1 MLSERSVLME
11 IRTLKYFLAV
21 AREQNMTEAA
31 NLLFVTQPT
40 LSRQM
45 ADLEK
50 ELGKKLFIRSNRST
64 TLTEEGM
71 HLRQRA
77 EEILALVEQT
87 KSEIKD
93 EDLDL
98 TGCIRIGAGITYLV
112 HYLTDTFADLRKKNP
127 HLTIEMLTGNADIIQ
142 EKLEHGLLDFGL
154 FIQPFNV
161 ENYNYLELPGKN
173 RLGIVTSIHSPWA
186 KLDAVT
192 PENILGIPLMTSSRH
207 NNRSFNLE
215 GWSKGKISVEK
226 LNIVG
231 TTDLSC
237 NTNPLVFQ
245 QVANLLCLDR
255 LEHHESP
262 ELKFIPL
269 EPAYEVSSL
278 VAWKKYR
285 LLSHSSQVFLE
296 RLKEKVNP
304 EK

>member
-1 MLSERSVLME
+1 ME

-87 KSEIKD
+87 KSEITD

-112 HYLTDTFADLRKKNP
+112 HYQL
-127 HLTIEMLTGNADIIQ
+127 IEDS
-142 EKLEHGLLDFGL
+142 
-154 FIQPFNV
+154 
-161 ENYNYLELPGKN
+161 
-173 RLGIVTSIHSPWA
+173 LGITISI
-186 KLDAVT
+186 
-192 PENILGIPLMTSSRH
+192 
-207 NNRSFNLE
+207 
-215 GWSKGKISVEK
+215 
-226 LNIVG
+226 
-231 TTDLSC
+231 
-237 NTNPLVFQ
+237 
-245 QVANLLCLDR
+245 
-255 LEHHESP
+255 
-262 ELKFIPL
+262 
-269 EPAYEVSSL
+269 
-278 VAWKKYR
+278 
-285 LLSHSSQVFLE
+285 
-296 RLKEKVNP
+296 
-304 EK
+304 